1 MVAEPDASRAAQNLP
16 RSGFAVGQRV
26 EVYSESLGGWE
37 LATITAVEGAGAAA
51 QRGGLLCVEYRGR
64 RKCVE
69 LGGERELWRQP
80 RAAESPTSPSSVDS
94 PSGLLRQRMEG
105 PVPLP
110 MAQQAPIDLR
120 KLERRISEQLTSLLA
135 VPSIHE
141 AHSNG
146 GSGDALTQLGNA
158 LAVLEEAA
166 G

>member
-1 MVAEPDASRAAQNLP
+1 MAPLRGAGR
-16 RSGFAVGQRV
+16 GGG
-26 EVYSESLGGWE
+26 LGGWE

-80 RAAESPTSPSSVDS
+80 RAAENSTSPSSVNS
-94 PSGLLRQRMEG
+94 PSGLLRHTGPPSRPA

-110 MAQQAPIDLR
+110 VAQAGLVGPDLR

-135 VPSIHE
+135 VPPVHE
-141 AHSNG
+141 AHSSG

>member
-1 MVAEPDASRAAQNLP
+1 M
-16 RSGFAVGQRV
+16 
-26 EVYSESLGGWE
+26 YSESLGGWE

-80 RAAESPTSPSSVDS
+80 RAAESSTSPSPVDS
-94 PSGLLRQRMEG
+94 PSGLLRHNGTPSRPA

-110 MAQQAPIDLR
+110 MAQQAPTDLR

-135 VPSIHE
+135 VPPVHE
-141 AHSNG
+141 AHSSG